1 MICSEDTIEE
11 ELNNIRN
18 LLSLN
23 GYLMK
28 FIDKHMT
35 EKKTRTKIPT
45 VPKKV
50 LIIKLQFT
58 NDTIEEDMTQKLR
71 RAVQKTFNAAK
82 LNVIYNHP
90 KIRTSIKDRL
100 PEFAKSMCIYRF
112 NCSCGASYIG
122 RTIRQVRHRIT
133 EHHPTWL
140 SKGQVKVIK
149 SSILSHL
156 VDTGHQAELNKAF
169 KVIYN
174 IPSNLPHDLRVRLL
188 HIVEAIAIHVHKP
201 DLCIQKKFV
210 QPLSPPWPSV

>member
-1 MICSEDTIEE
+1 
-11 ELNNIRN
+11 
-18 LLSLN
+18 
-23 GYLMK
+23 MK
-28 FIDKHMT
+28 FIEKHMT

-50 LIIKLQFT
+50 LFIKLQFI
-58 NDTIEEDMTQKLR
+58 NDTIEEVMTQKLR

-82 LNVIYNHP
+82 LNVIFYNHP

-140 SKGQVKVIK
+140 SKG
-149 SSILSHL
+149 
-156 VDTGHQAELNKAF
+156 
-169 KVIYN
+169 
-174 IPSNLPHDLRVRLL
+174 
-188 HIVEAIAIHVHKP
+188 
-201 DLCIQKKFV
+201 
-210 QPLSPPWPSV
+210 